1 VGKPFPQ
8 MAQES
13 QRPTRRPDRRDRPER
28 MAIYP
33 GQRYGFAGIPSV
45 LSLNIRTPLFN
56 VAS

>member
-1 VGKPFPQ
+1 

-33 GQRYGFAGIPSV
+33 GQRYGFAGIPRV